1 MRLRIFILSC
11 LLFIVAGCSTDDP
24 TRHNTFIPLTAME
37 VSGTYQTMAS
47 QTVNQYR
54 AVGDFSGTFTRD
66 ITTEVSWSIE
76 DSTIATVSNETG
88 SQGLVTALAPGET
101 SVIAFY
107 GDFSQSAPVFVTDS
121 IPTGIEI
128 TPQDASLHVG
138 VSQQYDANGIFSD
151 NSTQDVTT
159 LANWESTAPDIATI
173 NNTGLAATIAA
184 GTTTIS
190 ATWQGITADTSL
202 LVTGAALSSITV
214 TPQADSI
221 HQNTTL
227 QFTAEGMFSD
237 GSTQDITASVDWQSS
252 ATNVAIID
260 ADGLATG
267 IGPGET
273 EIRATHDGDSSVIT
287 ATAALTV
294 SDAVINTIRVTPE
307 NSIIV
312 IGTSQQFTAI
322 AYYSDNTQ
330 QDITDLAD
338 WQSTNEAVGTIS
350 SSAASRGLFT
360 SIDFGTTF
368 VVASFGGVSGQ
379 APLRVQ

>member
-1 MRLRIFILSC
+1 MRLRIFVLSC
-11 LLFIVAGCSTDDP
+11 LLFLVAGCSTDDP

-37 VSGTYQTMAS
+37 VSGAYQTMAG

-54 AVGDFSGTFTRD
+54 AVGDFSGAFTRD

-76 DSTIATVSNETG
+76 DSTIAAVSNETG

-107 GDFSQSAPVFVTDS
+107 GDFSQSAPVVVADS
-121 IPTGIEI
+121 VPTGIEI

-138 VSQQYDANGIFSD
+138 VSQQYEAAGVFSD
-151 NSTQDVTT
+151 GSAQDITT
-159 LANWESTAPDIATI
+159 LVTWESLAPDIAAIDTA
-173 NNTGLAATIAA
+173 GLVTTIAA
-184 GTTTIS
+184 GTTTI
-190 ATWQGITADTSL
+190 TGVWQDITSDTSL
-202 LVTGAALSSITV
+202 LVTGAALTAITI

-221 HQNTTL
+221 PQDTTL
-227 QFTAEGMFSD
+227 QFTVEGMFSD
-237 GSTQDITASVDWQSS
+237 GSTQDVTASVDWQSS
-252 ATNVAIID
+252 APNVAIID

-273 EIRATHDGDSSVIT
+273 EIRATYDRDTSVKT

-294 SDAVINTIRVTPE
+294 SDAVIETLRVTPE

-312 IGTSQQFTAI
+312 RGTNQQFTAI
-322 AYYSDNTQ
+322 GYFSDNTQ

-338 WQSTNEAVGTIS
+338 WLSTNDSVGTIS
-350 SSAASRGLFT
+350 NSAASRGLFT

-379 APLRVQ
+379 APLRVE